1 MMASQMSMPREGH
14 LEVVFHVFSFICQK
28 FNSRMAF
35 YPVYPSINTSDFK
48 DRKWKNFYG

>member
-14 LEVVFHVFSFICQK
+14 LEAVFHVFAFLCQK

-35 YPVYPSINTSDFK
+35 DPSYPSINTSDFK
-48 DRKWKNFYG
+48 ECK